1 MASIIEPPRALG
13 AQMAVH
19 EEGLCC
25 GYVFGG
31 CTEAA
36 VAAEALRLWP
46 RERPVYAAPGRA
58 LVFRYAVRRW
68 CDAGHPLVA
77 R

>member
-36 VAAEALRLWP
+36 VAAEAL
-46 RERPVYAAPGRA
+46 
-58 LVFRYAVRRW
+58 
-68 CDAGHPLVA
+68 
-77 R
+77 